1 MLLGL
6 LPLILPLSTSFTH
19 TQKYEDESSTTRR
32 QEPAAGQVL
41 SSTLPC
47 ATVELAVASIE
58 ASGSVEGMIKM
69 DLGAGKFG
77 TYSTTSSVYY
87 KTKDTFGLE
96 KIQLDGKHGV
106 AYDVSCETAGCNG
119 PDDPDYECPVVEVSA
134 LSEGNVFE
142 EGFDGAADL
151 LAAAA
156 ERAGVVNRRMLSCKN
171 SNDQVHCNPAPGGEP
186 GGVVWAKGKG
196 GGGGR

>member
-1 MLLGL
+1 MLSL

-19 TQKYEDESSTTRR
+19 TQK
-32 QEPAAGQVL
+32 EPAAGQVL

-87 KTKDTFGLE
+87 KTKDAFGLE

-134 LSEGNVFE
+134 LSEGNAFE
-142 EGFDGAADL
+142 EGFDGADDL

-156 ERAGVVNRRMLSCKN
+156 ERAGVVNRRMLKGGRSGDDK
-171 SNDQVHCNPAPGGEP
+171 VHPNPMAGGEP
-186 GGVVWAKGKG
+186 GGVVWNKGP
-196 GGGGR
+196 GGR

>member
-1 MLLGL
+1 MKAMLLGL

-19 TQKYEDESSTTRR
+19 TQK
-32 QEPAAGQVL
+32 EPAAGQVL

-134 LSEGNVFE
+134 LSEGNAFE
-142 EGFDGAADL
+142 EGFDGADDL

-156 ERAGVVNRRMLSCKN
+156 ERAGVVNRRML
-171 SNDQVHCNPAPGGEP
+171 
-186 GGVVWAKGKG
+186 KG
-196 GGGGR
+196 GSKKRPGSP